1 MLEDRDRL
9 RRLLI
14 GAGVGSLFLVVG
26 YTVLVFAAVLVFT
39 IFLYYAIRPIF
50 RSLSQFGLGRR
61 VRATLSIVLFGLP
74 FIALI
79 GYTLVVLV
87 VQIQELLTNRG
98 LVASDAGQFLSQLNT
113 GTLAT
118 DSLEAIAV
126 DGSQTDIR
134 AFAGQLLDIAGL
146 AGSAFV
152 QLLLVIAGTY
162 YLLVD
167 GPRLARWFFDT
178 YDDTGIIARYAE
190 AVDAELSLAL
200 FGNVVN
206 VFVTAAISLATFYT
220 YNLFAP
226 TPATV
231 PSPALLAALAGIGSL
246 IPVVGIKIVYVPL
259 CLALAANA
267 WLINQL
273 DLLVPIAILALVSAV
288 VVDFIPDVIVRAQV
302 SSSETHNGLLLIAY
316 ILGPSVFGFYGLF
329 LAPIILVCTTNAVRI
344 LLPYVL
350 SGDRPDLQRTLTEFG
365 GQDEE
370 PD

>member
-14 GAGVGSLFLVVG
+14 GAGVGGLFLIVG

-50 RSLSQFGLGRR
+50 RFLARFGLGRR
-61 VRATLSIVLFGLP
+61 VRATLAIVLFGLP

-79 GYTLVVLV
+79 GYTLAVIV
-87 VQIQELLTNRG
+87 VQIQELLTDRG
-98 LVASDAGQFLSQLNT
+98 VFASDASLFLSQLNT

-134 AFAGQLLDIAGL
+134 AFAGQLFDIVGL

-178 YDDTGIIARYAE
+178 YDDTGIVSRYAE
-190 AVDAELSLAL
+190 SVDDELSLAL

-206 VFVTAAISLATFYT
+206 VFITAAISLVTFYT

-226 TPATV
+226 TAATV
-231 PSPALLAALAGIGSL
+231 PFPELLAALAGIGSL
-246 IPVVGIKIVYVPL
+246 IPVVGIKIVYIPL

-267 WLINQL
+267 WLIDQL
-273 DLLVPIAILALVSAV
+273 ELLVPIAVLALVSAV
-288 VVDFIPDVIVRAQV
+288 IVDFIPDIIVRAQV
-302 SSSETHNGLLLIAY
+302 SSNETHTGLLLIAY

-350 SGDRPDLQRTLTEFG
+350 SGDRPDLQRTLTEFD
-365 GQDEE
+365 GQDEGS
-370 PD
+370 D

>member
-1 MLEDRDRL
+1 MLEDRDRF

-14 GAGVGSLFLVVG
+14 GAAVGSLFLIVG
-26 YTVLVFAAVLVFT
+26 YTALLFAAVLVFT
-39 IFLYYAIRPIF
+39 VFLYYAIRPIF
-50 RSLSQFGLGRR
+50 RVLARFGLGRR
-61 VRATLSIVLFGLP
+61 IRATLSIVLFGLP

-87 VQIQELLTNRG
+87 VQVEELLSGRG
-98 LVASDAGQFLSQLNT
+98 VFPADASQFLSQLNT
-113 GTLAT
+113 GTIAT
-118 DSLEAIAV
+118 DSLEAVAV

-134 AFAGQLLDIAGL
+134 EFAGQLLDIVGL

-167 GPRLARWFFDT
+167 GPRLARWFFET
-178 YDDTGIIARYAE
+178 YDDTGIVRRYAR

-206 VFVTAAISLATFYT
+206 VFITAVISLVTFYT

-226 TPATV
+226 TAATV
-231 PSPALLAALAGIGSL
+231 PFPALLAALAGIGSL
-246 IPVVGIKIVYVPL
+246 IPVIGIKIVYVPL
-259 CLALAANA
+259 CLALSANA
-267 WLINQL
+267 WLTGQL
-273 DLLVPIAILALVSAV
+273 ELLLPIGILALVSAV
-288 VVDFIPDVIVRAQV
+288 VVDFIPDIVVRAQV
-302 SSSETHNGLLLIAY
+302 SSSETHTGLLLIAY

-329 LAPIILVCTTNAVRI
+329 LAPIVLVCTTNAVRI

-350 SGDRPDLQRTLTEFG
+350 SGDRPDVQRTLTEFDG
-365 GQDEE
+365 EGTGPE
-370 PD
+370 